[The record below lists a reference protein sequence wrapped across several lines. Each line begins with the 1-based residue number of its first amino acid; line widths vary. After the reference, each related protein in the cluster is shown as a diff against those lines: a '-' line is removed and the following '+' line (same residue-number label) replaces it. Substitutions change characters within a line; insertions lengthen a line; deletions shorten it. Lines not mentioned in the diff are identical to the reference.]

1 MTRMAFYLAPLAMLG
16 CGGRAPTPPAS
27 PGAAPTAVATA
38 SPAAPKLLRALV
50 EIDIA
55 PDVHPPMPMEHC
67 TSAPCISEMPTPAPT
82 YPADTEVVIT
92 TLRRQFLACFE
103 GSARGA
109 SGVGVV
115 VKVSPNGE
123 VAGVTT
129 HEAYG
134 EPPPAARECASRAL
148 KRVTFA
154 PPMGG
159 SAEVLLTLH
168 FHPQE

>member
-1 MTRMAFYLAPLAMLG
+1 MTRIAFYLAPLAMLA
-16 CGGRAPTPPAS
+16 CGARAPTPAVAPR
-27 PGAAPTAVATA
+27 AAPTAASTP

-82 YPADTEVVIT
+82 YPSDTEVVIT
-92 TLRRQFLACFE
+92 ALRRKFLACFE
-103 GSARGA
+103 GGA
-109 SGVGVV
+109 PRAYGVGVGV
-115 VKVSPNGE
+115 RVNPNGE
-123 VAGVTT
+123 VAEVTT

-154 PPMGG
+154 APMGG
-159 SAEVLLTLH
+159 SAEVMLTLH
-168 FHPQE
+168 FRPQE